1 MCEGVQADD
10 ITFVCFL
17 SACSHAGLV
26 DEGMCIFAPMTTV
39 YMVSAKLE
47 HYTWHGQPS
56 WLCWPSTGD
65 REYDEGNAP

>member
-10 ITFVCFL
+10 ITFVCLL

-26 DEGMCIFAPMTTV
+26 DEGMCIFASITTV

-47 HYTWHGQPS
+47 HCICIVNLLGCAGHLQET
-56 WLCWPSTGD
+56 
-65 REYDEGNAP
+65 EYDEGNAP